1 MKASATALDQPH
13 SLLLLLHV
21 ACVSKDGTVRL
32 SKSEKSQT
40 SVYQKSRSK
49 GIRVFLNWRPAPWHE
64 PGAVR
69 HLNLAS
75 RVIRAQSAWISD
87 DPPGGPLLKPGC
99 AGRPLA
105 QRAPRTCEA
114 RARPDVVLLA
124 P

>member
-49 GIRVFLNWRPAPWHE
+49 GIRVFLNWRPAPWRE

-69 HLNLAS
+69 HL
-75 RVIRAQSAWISD
+75 
-87 DPPGGPLLKPGC
+87 KPGLSC
-99 AGRPLA
+99 LSCTVSMDIR
-105 QRAPRTCEA
+105 
-114 RARPDVVLLA
+114 
-124 P
+124 